1 MLSVN
6 LFMHLG
12 MRMWCS
18 SRLVVGRNK
27 MTLLKHHRSSSQTSK
42 GEKKMWKT
50 WWKLDISV
58 CFVFRAVQSDEETAG
73 GVCLSSRAETVDQS
87 GVSISHRAQ

>member
-1 MLSVN
+1 MFIKISSGAQQNGIIKASSEQQSN
-6 LFMHLG
+6 LK
-12 MRMWCS
+12 RW
-18 SRLVVGRNK
+18 K
-27 MTLLKHHRSSSQTSK
+27 
-42 GEKKMWKT
+42 KKMWKT

-58 CFVFRAVQSDEETAG
+58 CFVFRSVQSDEETAG